1 MRRFFLFLCDLP
13 RIRPYLRPYRT
24 LALVTA
30 MLVGLSAL
38 TGLLTPWP
46 LAILVD
52 SVLGRK
58 PLPAVLGSFLDSW
71 SKTGLLVFA
80 VLAGLIVT
88 ALQNGIAV
96 AQEYVNTKLEQR
108 LALDFRSDLFEHLQ
122 RLSPAFHDSAQVG
135 GLMFT
140 FTKQADSIGR
150 ITLALPP
157 LVQSLATLVGMFV
170 IAYRIDPELAL
181 LSMTVVPFIYYLTG
195 QYTLRIAPRLVA
207 VRDLEHQ
214 QFSLAQEAFSMLRV
228 IVAFGREPFE
238 YRRLRMQGET
248 AVDARVN
255 LTLRQTLFSL
265 RVEVITAA
273 GTALVLGFG
282 GAHALHG
289 ALTPGELLVVMS
301 YVAAVYAP
309 LQQISYTLT
318 TLQDE
323 FISFRGALEL
333 LETKPEIA
341 DPPNAI
347 DLRSTSGAVSFEGV
361 SFAYPTRERTLE
373 DVSFEI
379 TSGARV
385 GIVGR
390 TGAGKTT
397 LVNLIMRL
405 YDPSEGRVLL
415 DGNDLRTLSVSSL
428 RRQVG
433 LVLQEPMLF
442 SGSIEA
448 NIRYGRLEASAGEIV
463 EAARAANAH
472 DFITELPQGY
482 ETLLGERGAQLSGG
496 ERQRISIARAFLKD
510 APILVLD
517 EPTASIDVETE
528 AEILESLERLMR
540 GRTTIVISHR
550 LSVVRDADLILV
562 VDDGR
567 IVEQGSH
574 EQLLELGGMYA
585 SLHGVADDADLGR
598 MEAERDGTVWPA
610 ASERVGIRARS

>member
-1 MRRFFLFLCDLP
+1 MRRFLFLRDLP
-13 RIRPYLRPYRT
+13 RVWPYVRVYKK
-24 LALVTA
+24 LAVVTCV
-30 MLVGLSAL
+30 LVGLAAL
-38 TGLLTPWP
+38 TGLLIPWP

-52 SVLGRK
+52 SVLGNK
-58 PLPAVLGSFLDSW
+58 PLPAVLGSFFDSW
-71 SKTGLLVFA
+71 SKTSLLVLA
-80 VLAGLIVT
+80 VLGGLIVT
-88 ALQNGIAV
+88 AVHHGVAV
-96 AQEYVNTKLEQR
+96 GQDYVNTKLEQR
-108 LALDFRSDLFEHLQ
+108 LALDFRSDLFQHLQ

-140 FTKQADSIGR
+140 FTQQADSIGR

-157 LVQSLATLVGMFV
+157 LVQSLATLVGMFF

-195 QYTLRIAPRLVA
+195 VYTQKIAPRLLM

-214 QFSLAQEAFSMLRV
+214 QFSMAQEAFSMLRV
-228 IVAFGREPFE
+228 VVAFGREPFE
-238 YRRLRMQGET
+238 YRRLRTQGET
-248 AVDARVN
+248 AVDARVS

-265 RVEVITAA
+265 RVEMITAA
-273 GTALVLGFG
+273 GMALVLGVG
-282 GAHALHG
+282 GAHALNG

-309 LQQISYTLT
+309 LNQISYTLT

-333 LETKPEIA
+333 LETEPEIA

-347 DLRSTSGAVSFEGV
+347 NLRSSSGALAFEHV

-373 DVSFEI
+373 EVSFEI
-379 TSGARV
+379 VSGARV

-397 LVNLIMRL
+397 LVNLILRL
-405 YDPSEGRVLL
+405 YDPTEGRILL
-415 DGNDLRTLSVSSL
+415 DGYDVRALSVRSL

-442 SGSIEA
+442 SGSIED
-448 NIRYGRLEASAGEIV
+448 NIRYGRLEAPADEVV

-472 DFITELPQGY
+472 DFIVKLPEGY
-482 ETLLGERGAQLSGG
+482 GTSLGERGAQLSGG

-510 APILVLD
+510 APILILD
-517 EPTASIDVETE
+517 EPTASVDVETE

-540 GRTTIVISHR
+540 GRTTVVISHR
-550 LSVVRDADLILV
+550 LSAVRDSDLILV

-567 IVEQGSH
+567 VVEQGSH
-574 EQLLELGGMYA
+574 EQLLELGGLYA
-585 SLHGVADDADLGR
+585 SLYGVTDDTDRGA
-598 MEAERDGTVWPA
+598 WPEV
-610 ASERVGIRARS
+610 ERVAARVAG